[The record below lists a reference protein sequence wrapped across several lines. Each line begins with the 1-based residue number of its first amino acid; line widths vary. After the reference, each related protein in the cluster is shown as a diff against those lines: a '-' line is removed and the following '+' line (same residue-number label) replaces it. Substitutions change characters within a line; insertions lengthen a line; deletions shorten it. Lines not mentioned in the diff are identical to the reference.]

1 MENPDR
7 FIPVTRVGLKWTNVG
22 ETTDTQL
29 CDMEALKPGLEQ
41 IMAAHVANQSDMQEA
56 ILFFSSWQKETNI
69 PICRQLCLSD
79 FTCLSAYLE
88 PTQNNDRLWKFFHVL
103 PICTFVAY
111 LMHWRFQVCSKSTSS
126 NCTPK
131 LPFYYREF
139 MMIIHWILGDDITL
153 LNLLTNELR

>member
-1 MENPDR
+1 MNQRGGDNWYTTLWHGSPKTWFGTDY
-7 FIPVTRVGLKWTNVG
+7 GCSCGQSKWHAG
-22 ETTDTQL
+22 SDT
-29 CDMEALKPGLEQ
+29 
-41 IMAAHVANQSDMQEA
+41 V
-56 ILFFSSWQKETNI
+56 FSSWQKETNI

-153 LNLLTNELR
+153 LNLLTKELR